1 MAEVLSTG
9 NQPQRTCI
17 GCRERAA
24 KSELLRVVAGSD
36 AEGRPAL
43 RPDPDGRAPGR
54 GAHLHPTTECYELA
68 VRRKAFGR
76 ALRVQAGSVPGG
88 LDSTAVGE
96 FVAARARQHH
106 QHDPHDQHVTEDRQE
121 GWSSSS

>member
-1 MAEVLSTG
+1 MPPARKGAQGPV
-9 NQPQRTCI
+9 RTCI

-36 AEGRPAL
+36 AQDHPVVV
-43 RPDPDGRAPGR
+43 PDPEAVRPGR
-54 GAHLHPTTECYELA
+54 GAHLHPTTACYELA

-76 ALRVQAGSVPGG
+76 ALRITGGRVPGK
-88 LDSTAVGE
+88 LDSAAVGE
-96 FVAARARQHH
+96 YVTGIAPEQ
-106 QHDPHDQHVTEDRQE
+106 TEDREE